1 MKLRSVL
8 GLFDGMSCGQIA
20 LQRAGIEYETY
31 YASEIDEPAM
41 EIAQKNYPE
50 TIQVGDITKLS
61 AKDLP
66 EDIDLMIG
74 GSPCQGFSMI
84 GKKLNFDD
92 ERSKLFFDFVR
103 LLKEIKPKYWMLE
116 NVRMA
121 KAVEEEISKLLG
133 CEPIKIDS
141 ALVSGQKRFRLYWT
155 NIPNVGQPADKGIT
169 GKSLLDDP
177 RYEIATTRKPS
188 GGKPR
193 QIVRTATDKFNCIT
207 ASYSKGVNGDGR
219 PAKVLPHNFGDYH
232 KDKIEALSPVE
243 AERLQTLPEN
253 YTEGVSKYE
262 RYKMIGNGWTVDVVA
277 HIFGFME

>member
-1 MKLRSVL
+1 
-8 GLFDGMSCGQIA
+8 
-20 LQRAGIEYETY
+20 
-31 YASEIDEPAM
+31 
-41 EIAQKNYPE
+41 
-50 TIQVGDITKLS
+50 
-61 AKDLP
+61 
-66 EDIDLMIG
+66 
-74 GSPCQGFSMI
+74 MI

-177 RYEIATTRKPS
+177 RYEIATTENLRAENLVRLFAQPVIS
-188 GGKPR
+188 LTVLR
-193 QIVRTATDKFNCIT
+193 QVILKVSMVMVDLPKFYLTTLETIT
-207 ASYSKGVNGDGR
+207 KT
-219 PAKVLPHNFGDYH
+219 
-232 KDKIEALSPVE
+232 
-243 AERLQTLPEN
+243 RLRL
-253 YTEGVSKYE
+253 
-262 RYKMIGNGWTVDVVA
+262 
-277 HIFGFME
+277 